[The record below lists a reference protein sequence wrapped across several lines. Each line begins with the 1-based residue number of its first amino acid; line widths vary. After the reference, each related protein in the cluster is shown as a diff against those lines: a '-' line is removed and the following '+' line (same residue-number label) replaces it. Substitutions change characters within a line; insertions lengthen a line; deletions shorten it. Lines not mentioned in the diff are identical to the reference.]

1 MNEKQKNDLMFLQ
14 NEILRDI
21 KNVEKNLDNKIF
33 KVWQSLEKQKAFF
46 ENRLN
51 NLEIIIN
58 ILKQKTQNI
67 KPGDSNEIDLSKIN
81 SLSKKIEDSNS
92 KLDSKITLL
101 RTDLKDMSYKYEK
114 TFMINFT
121 VPGVIGERC
130 PYPNMRDF
138 IENMNKKI
146 AEILRNK
153 DLYNIE
159 FKKQKEKIDSIIT
172 QNKNYL
178 PMFETKIIEYI
189 DSQVKDIEAK
199 YKDKADAMNEGIIS
213 IKNENDNKFSDFII
227 QYNDLNEKFTK
238 INEIANNS
246 LVQYNEEF
254 NNFRN
259 SFKDINIKLKN
270 FDEKYNNLSEKLN
283 TINGLN
289 ESIKQLKSIYNTIKN
304 DSNNNKNDNHYE
316 ENNINYIN
324 NNFLDYN
331 MQNEEIDFNS
341 LFNNKQIENKDD
353 NISNKLPQN
362 EKNAKID
369 SKKRNNKKNYC
380 NLFKYYNKR
389 KDFYDESSEYTKINN
404 IIFDAEFLKRSN
416 YLGNSSINDY
426 YNHNYRIKR
435 NKNLYNKRIKSG
447 KSSHPFPFTTNDNN
461 NDDPQINSHSRNKNN
476 SLSGYLDLYD
486 NNMHKSQKNNKKR
499 IEFDSGN
506 THLSSNHKYS
516 YLDKKIDIL
525 GNVMVDSINK
535 LIYQIKSI
543 KKYNN
548 IQNNLKEKTINN
560 HYSFINKSLKNNIS
574 DINIRFHSPL
584 KDDPNFKI
592 INQIKKG
599 KTNQKLRTISQDNDY
614 KKKF

>member
-81 SLSKKIEDSNS
+81 SLSKKIEDSHS

-138 IENMNKKI
+138 LENMNKKI
-146 AEILRNK
+146 AEVLRNK

-289 ESIKQLKSIYNTIKN
+289 ESIKQLKSIYNTIK
-304 DSNNNKNDNHYE
+304 
-316 ENNINYIN
+316 
-324 NNFLDYN
+324 
-331 MQNEEIDFNS
+331 
-341 LFNNKQIENKDD
+341 KD
-353 NISNKLPQN
+353 
-362 EKNAKID
+362 
-369 SKKRNNKKNYC
+369 
-380 NLFKYYNKR
+380 
-389 KDFYDESSEYTKINN
+389 
-404 IIFDAEFLKRSN
+404 
-416 YLGNSSINDY
+416 
-426 YNHNYRIKR
+426 
-435 NKNLYNKRIKSG
+435 
-447 KSSHPFPFTTNDNN
+447 
-461 NDDPQINSHSRNKNN
+461 
-476 SLSGYLDLYD
+476 
-486 NNMHKSQKNNKKR
+486 
-499 IEFDSGN
+499 
-506 THLSSNHKYS
+506 
-516 YLDKKIDIL
+516 
-525 GNVMVDSINK
+525 
-535 LIYQIKSI
+535 
-543 KKYNN
+543 
-548 IQNNLKEKTINN
+548 
-560 HYSFINKSLKNNIS
+560 
-574 DINIRFHSPL
+574 
-584 KDDPNFKI
+584 
-592 INQIKKG
+592 
-599 KTNQKLRTISQDNDY
+599 
-614 KKKF
+614 